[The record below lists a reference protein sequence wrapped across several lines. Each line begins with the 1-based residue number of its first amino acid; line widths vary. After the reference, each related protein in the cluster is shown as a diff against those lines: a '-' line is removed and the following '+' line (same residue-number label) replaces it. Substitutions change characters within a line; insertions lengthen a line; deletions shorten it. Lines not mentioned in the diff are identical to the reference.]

1 MANINWFPGHM
12 NRTKRLIS
20 EQMNRIDIIL
30 EVIDARIPESSRNP
44 LLHEITSG
52 KPHIIILN
60 KTDLADAESSED
72 WYRCLKES
80 YTDIVRVSTTQP
92 ASYNSI
98 VPLCRKIVDSTRTGG
113 NRTKINAMIAGIPNV
128 GKSTL
133 VNRLKKQKKASVQN
147 KPGHTKD
154 FQRIVLSNDF
164 TLIDTPGLLW
174 HKFEPEI
181 GYKLAIL
188 GSIKDAIL
196 DIYDI
201 AFRAADIMAELYPEE
216 LKSRFKLESIPEKTE
231 LLIEEIGRNRGFLL
245 KGGVVD
251 TERACKILLSEIRD
265 GKICPLTLDVPGA
278 GSEQSVSD

>member
-60 KTDLADAESSED
+60 KTDLADPESSEA
-72 WYRCLKES
+72 WYRRLKES

-98 VPLCRKIVDSTRTGG
+98 VPLCRKIVDSSRTGG

-188 GSIKDAIL
+188 GSIKDTIL

-216 LKSRFKLESIPEKTE
+216 LKSRFRLESIPEKTE

-265 GKICPLTLDVPGA
+265 GKICPLTFDVPDA
-278 GSEQSVSD
+278 EQSASD

>member
-20 EQMNRIDIIL
+20 EQMNRIDVIL

-60 KTDLADAESSED
+60 KTDLADTSATD
-72 WYRCLKES
+72 AWYSRLKDS

-98 VPLCRKIVDSTRTGG
+98 IPLCRKIVDSTRTGG

-201 AFRAADIMAELYPEE
+201 AFRAADIMTELYPEQ
-216 LKSRFKLESIPEKTE
+216 LKSRFRLDSLPEKTE

-265 GKICPLTLDVPGA
+265 GKICPLTLD
-278 GSEQSVSD
+278 QIKTF